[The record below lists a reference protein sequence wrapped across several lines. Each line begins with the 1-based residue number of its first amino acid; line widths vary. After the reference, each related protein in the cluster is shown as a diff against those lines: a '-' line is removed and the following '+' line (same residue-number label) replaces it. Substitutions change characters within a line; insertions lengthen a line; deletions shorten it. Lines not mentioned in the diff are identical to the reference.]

1 MDDEYQIVPVNV
13 GVMRY
18 YRVYLRTPVDADLTD
33 EEINKAVK
41 QMIVTDNSELDGAED
56 PDLDI
61 EEHDIT
67 VCGID
72 RDGIFSE

>member
-1 MDDEYQIVPVNV
+1 MDDEYQIIPVNV

-33 EEINKAVK
+33 EEISKAVK
-41 QMIVTDNSELDGAED
+41 KMIVTDNSGLDGAED

-61 EEHDIT
+61 EEQDIT

-72 RDGIFSE
+72 YDGIFNE